1 MCLPSFNARLLI
13 AFSTLVVACGSASTP
28 VTPSPPPAAT
38 FTLTGRVV
46 HAPTGTPTVGATV
59 SVTTGANAGRSAQS
73 DTEGRFTLAN
83 VQPGTFTVEVVLS
96 LLGTVLRRDVQLTQ
110 DTTLELSWTPPPPPV
125 FALSGRVTDLATGA
139 ALAGASVA
147 VIDAVNTGRGTM
159 TAADGTYRLTDLT
172 FGGFTLRVRY
182 SGYDSE
188 FRAVRL
194 TGDTTLDVQMR
205 PVMQSL
211 AGTWTGTLTYTANG
225 GARVSASIP
234 ESTLT
239 QTGASIAANFLHGTF
254 SGTLRDPSSISSTT
268 EAAGTLTVF
277 HSEGPPRSPVACD
290 GRGSFTG
297 TVSWT
302 RLVLVAQTLPLACG
316 GSYTDVVLS
325 LVRQQ

>member
-1 MCLPSFNARLLI
+1 MRPHSTSFRARLLI
-13 AFSTLVVACGSASTP
+13 AFSSLVVACGSASTP

-38 FTLTGRVV
+38 FTVTGRVV
-46 HAPTGTPTVGATV
+46 HAPTGTPTVGAAV

-83 VQPGTFTVEVVLS
+83 LQPGTFTIEVVFG
-96 LLGTVLRRDVQLTQ
+96 LLGTVLRRDMQLTQ
-110 DTTLELSWTPPPPPV
+110 DTTLELSGTP
-125 FALSGRVTDLATGA
+125 ATGA

-147 VIDAVNTGRGTM
+147 VIDGVNTGRGT
-159 TAADGTYRLTDLT
+159 TTVADGTYRLMDLM

-205 PVMQSL
+205 PAMQSL
-211 AGTWTGTLTYTANG
+211 AGTWTGTLTYTSNG
-225 GARVSASIP
+225 AARVSASIP
-234 ESTLT
+234 ETTLT
-239 QTGASIAANFLHGTF
+239 QTGASIASNFLHGTF
-254 SGTLRDPSSISSTT
+254 SGALRDPSSISSTT

-277 HSEGPPRSPVACD
+277 HSEGPPRGPVACD

-297 TVSWT
+297 TVNWT
-302 RLVLVAQTLPLACG
+302 RLVLVAPTMPLACG
-316 GSYTDVVLS
+316 GSLTDVTLA
-325 LVRQQ
+325 LIRQQ